1 MAVVALNLDLL
12 DLHTTGLKVFGTLLV
27 IGDDGAALGIVIS
40 VSLETLH
47 LSRLHVVEIL
57 LAEMDAADL
66 VTDDVGLDVLL
77 RSCL

>member
-1 MAVVALNLDLL
+1 MEVVALNLDLL
-12 DLHTTGLKVFGTLLV
+12 DLHTTSLKVFGTLLV
-27 IGDDGAALGIVIS
+27 IGNDGAALGIVIS

>member
-1 MAVVALNLDLL
+1 MKKEDAQWEWFALNLDLL

-57 LAEMDAADL
+57 LAEMDADRACER
-66 VTDDVGLDVLL
+66 VV
-77 RSCL
+77 RY

>member
-1 MAVVALNLDLL
+1 MEVVALNLDLL
-12 DLHTTGLKVFGTLLV
+12 DLHATGFKVFGTLLV
-27 IGDDGAALGIVIS
+27 IGDHRAALGIVIS

-47 LSRLHVVEIL
+47 LSRLHVVEVL
-57 LAEMDAADL
+57 FAEMDAADL